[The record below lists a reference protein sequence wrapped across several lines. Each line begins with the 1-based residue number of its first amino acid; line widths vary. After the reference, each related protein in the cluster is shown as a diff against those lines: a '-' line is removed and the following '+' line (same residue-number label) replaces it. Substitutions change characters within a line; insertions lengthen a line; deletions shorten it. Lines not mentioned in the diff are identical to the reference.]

1 MGMRLRGYHSTMKKL
16 DGYQKGEIYSYY
28 YVPKRNTYLMR
39 KYKALRKP
47 FWAKE
52 FAVSWR
58 DLDRDVYKA

>member
-1 MGMRLRGYHSTMKKL
+1 MKKL
-16 DGYQKGEIYSYY
+16 DGYQKGEINSYY
-28 YVPKRNTYLMR
+28 YIPKRNTYLMR

-58 DLDRDVYKA
+58 DLDRDVYKE